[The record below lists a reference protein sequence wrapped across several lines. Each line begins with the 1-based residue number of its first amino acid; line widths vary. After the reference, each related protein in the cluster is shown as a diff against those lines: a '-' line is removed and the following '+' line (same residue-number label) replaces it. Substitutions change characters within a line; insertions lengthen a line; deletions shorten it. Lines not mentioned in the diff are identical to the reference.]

1 MTVTAISAAEIPVRD
16 DARRRMVG
24 FKWTGLAYDSG
35 GVGTVGAPVQWAP
48 GVNRC
53 VQVAGTFGTGGHIK
67 MQGSNLESPSSV
79 EAAGTLHDWALL
91 SDPQGNAI
99 DLTAN
104 GIKEVTETPLWVR
117 PVVTAGDGTTA
128 LDVYVSTVRSG
139 GLP

>member
-1 MTVTAISAAEIPVRD
+1 MTVTAVSAAEIAIRD
-16 DARRRMVG
+16 DRRARAGGVH
-24 FKWTGLAYDSG
+24 WTGLAYDAG
-35 GVGTVGAPVQWAP
+35 GAATVGAPYRWAP
-48 GVNRC
+48 GVNRS
-53 VQVAGTFGTGGHIK
+53 VQVVGTWGSGGHVK

-104 GIKEVTETPLWVR
+104 AIKEVTETPIWVR
-117 PVVTAGDGTTA
+117 PVVTAGDGTTS
-128 LDVYVSTVRSG
+128 LDVYISTVRSG